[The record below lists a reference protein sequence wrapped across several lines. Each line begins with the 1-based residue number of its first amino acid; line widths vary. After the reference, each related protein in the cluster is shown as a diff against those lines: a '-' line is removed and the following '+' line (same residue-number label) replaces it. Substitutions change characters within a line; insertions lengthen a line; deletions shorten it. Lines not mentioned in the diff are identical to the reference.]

1 MKCIID
7 RFEGP
12 FAVVELEDGSHAEL
26 PRSLVPDGAG
36 EGDTLSI
43 EVDRNATEERKKR
56 IGSLMTDLFAD

>member
-7 RFEGP
+7 RFEGT
-12 FAVVELEDGSHAEL
+12 FAVIELEDGSHAEL
-26 PRSLVPDGAG
+26 PKALVPEGAA

-43 EVDRNATEERKKR
+43 EVDSAATEERKKR